1 MGVCV
6 EKHYTGHDYFCT
18 PKFYLFVH
26 CLLVSGETSSSKQE
40 EVKRLPGGKIKKK
53 VRTCLCV
60 LEAFHSLIAL
70 HSRLA
75 KRM

>member
-6 EKHYTGHDYFCT
+6 EKHYTGHDYFCS

-53 VRTCLCV
+53 VSTYFVSVFCYSYVACN
-60 LEAFHSLIAL
+60 ST
-70 HSRLA
+70 
-75 KRM
+75 